1 MIKVRN
7 GVWETNSSSV
17 HSLIMCN
24 DDDFQK
30 LFRGEYMIAGYEY
43 KKGKYSDK
51 FVSTQEVYDYFKE
64 NFNNNKSHYE
74 YEYGI
79 SSLDDE
85 DLDIDMILAN
95 EDIAYTLETYGGE
108 EYEKFDGYFIT
119 NGGEKVWAFGYFGRD
134 G

>member
-30 LFRGEYMIAGYEY
+30 LFRGEYMIAGYGY
-43 KKGKYSDK
+43 KKGKYNDK

-64 NFNNNKSHYE
+64 NFNNNKSRYE

-85 DLDIDMILAN
+85 NLDIDMILAN
-95 EDIAYTLETYGGE
+95 DDIAYTLETYGGE
-108 EYEKFDGYFIT
+108 EYEKFDDYFIT
-119 NGGEKVWAFGYFGRD
+119 DGGEKIWAFGYFGRD

>member
-24 DDDFQK
+24 NDDYKK
-30 LFRGEYMIAGYEY
+30 LLAGELMISGYELL
-43 KKGKYSDK
+43 DADR
-51 FVSTQEVYDYFKE
+51 FVTRETAMTKLHELYNE
-64 NFNNNKSHYE
+64 NLRRFN

-79 SSLDDE
+79 ESFEEIENDKSLADE
-85 DLDIDMILAN
+85 LL
-95 EDIAYTLETYGGE
+95 EREEIAYTLETYGGE
-108 EYEKFDGYFIT
+108 EYEKFDDYFIT
-119 NGGEKVWAFGYFGRD
+119 DGGEKVWAFGYFGRD